1 LRGRK
6 PVALCLE
13 ESVRLELETLVRKHS
28 TPQQIGLRARIV
40 LLAHQGY
47 SHRDIAQQLDI
58 SEDMVAQ
65 WRQRWLGLQALP
77 YEELSCFKRLAD
89 APRAG
94 APALISAE
102 AYCQIMAMACQ
113 PPENYGRPITQ
124 WTARELAEEAV
135 RQAVVPTISPRQV
148 GRFLKKCGSQAP
160 LKPLLADP

>member
-1 LRGRK
+1 MRGRK

>member
-6 PVALCLE
+6 LVALYLE

-47 SHRDIAQQLDI
+47 SHRDIARQLGI

-65 WRQRWLGLQALP
+65 WRQRWLGLQAIA
-77 YEELSCFKRLAD
+77 YEELSCLRRLAD

-94 APALISAE
+94 APATITAE

-124 WTARELAEEAV
+124 WTARELAEEAI
-135 RQAVVPTISPRQV
+135 QQNVVSTISPRQV

-160 LKPLLADP
+160 PKSLLANQ

>member
-40 LLAHQGY
+40 LLAHQGE
-47 SHRDIAQQLDI
+47 SHRDIARQLGI
-58 SEDMVAQ
+58 SEDMVAH

-77 YEELSCFKRLAD
+77 YEELSCLKRLAD

-135 RQAVVPTISPRQV
+135 RQNVVNTISPRQV

-160 LKPLLADP
+160 LKPLLAHQ